1 MKYVHLSGNIDKTE
15 KCYIIIVKVRFDHG
29 WNRAKVELND
39 SIGSILISTLGRV
52 YFFAVVE
59 LIAAKHASRSR
70 IKMYCCVNRAGR
82 DAVAQLLQ
90 NKAESPGTFHSTEKL
105 SSTRA

>member
-1 MKYVHLSGNIDKTE
+1 V
-15 KCYIIIVKVRFDHG
+15 DHG
-29 WNRAKVELND
+29 WNRAKADLNA
-39 SIGSILISTLGRV
+39 SIGSSLISTLDRA

-90 NKAESPGTFHSTEKL
+90 KQG
-105 SSTRA
+105 